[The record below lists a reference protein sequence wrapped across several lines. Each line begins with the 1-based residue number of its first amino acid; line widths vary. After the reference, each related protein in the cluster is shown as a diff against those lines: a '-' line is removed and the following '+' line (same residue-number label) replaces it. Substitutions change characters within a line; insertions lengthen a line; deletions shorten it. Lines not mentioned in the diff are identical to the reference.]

1 MPSKCPQKQIL
12 CPSGYLVP
20 EGFETQHKPKMNA
33 ICAEIRAFMNCATW
47 AFEACGIDEYFEVGG
62 YASEDDGVLF
72 PQQMNEKEWRE
83 AIEAILN
90 STDLPI
96 PYRD

>member
-33 ICAEIRAFMNCATW
+33 ICAEIRFYMNCSTW
-47 AFEACGIDEYFEVGG
+47 EFECCGIDEYFELGG
-62 YASEDDGVLF
+62 FANDDDGELF
-72 PQQMNEKEWRE
+72 YQQMCEPFWRE
-83 AIEAILN
+83 A
-90 STDLPI
+90 T
-96 PYRD
+96 PYNP

>member
-20 EGFETQHKPKMNA
+20 EGFETQHKPKMNE
-33 ICAEIRAFMNCATW
+33 ICAEIRHFMNCATW
-47 AFEACGIDEYFEVGG
+47 QFECCGIEEYFELGG
-62 YASEDDGVLF
+62 FASEDDGDLF
-72 PQQMNEKEWRE
+72 AHTANEQFWRD
-83 AIEAILN
+83 A
-90 STDLPI
+90 T